1 MAYFLLWRA
10 DIGAI
15 CWSLQRLGWFVE
27 RMIDPTRGAAAV
39 LAAML
44 WAPLFCG
51 GLDLAAAGPLTVSS
65 EASAAPSPDA
75 TQPAVALHG
84 RAYLFRGAL
93 GPFFSRG
100 IDRLADRIEQA
111 GITANVYEFTICRL
125 IADQAIREYR
135 ESPAPI
141 ILIGHSMGGF
151 CALKFAE
158 ILEAEGIR
166 ASLVVAIDP
175 ALVTPNVPVNV
186 DRFINIFLSKS
197 VLGGG
202 DVKPTPGYRGHYASF
217 DLSEHDEVLHINI
230 EKMDAVHEQL
240 LTKIVQLAT
249 TSANGEAETVPVRF
263 VVPSNAAI
271 ELWDG
276 GIPVFARPG
285 DSLQTIAATYHV
297 PLWSV
302 TQINKGAGR
311 TPLVPGERVV
321 VPRHLA
327 PLVEVSGQAP
337 SRALTPR

>member
-1 MAYFLLWRA
+1 
-10 DIGAI
+10 
-15 CWSLQRLGWFVE
+15 
-27 RMIDPTRGAAAV
+27 
-39 LAAML
+39 ML
-44 WAPLFCG
+44 SAPLFHN
-51 GLDLAAAGPLTVSS
+51 GLDLAVAGPIAVST
-65 EASAAPSPDA
+65 EAAALSPDA
-75 TQPAVALHG
+75 PQPAVELHG

-100 IDRLADRIEQA
+100 MDRLTDRLEKV

-125 IADQAIREYR
+125 IADRAIREYR

-151 CALKFAE
+151 CAVKFAE

-175 ALVTPNVPVNV
+175 AHVTPGVPLNV

-202 DVKPTPGYRGHYASF
+202 DVKPNPGYRGHYSSF
-217 DLSEHDEVLHINI
+217 DLSEHDEVSHINI

-240 LTKIVQLAT
+240 LNKIVRLAT
-249 TSANGEAETVPVRF
+249 TSAKAEGETVPIRF
-263 VVPSNAAI
+263 VVPSGAAI
-271 ELWDG
+271 ELWDSG
-276 GIPVFARPG
+276 TSVFARPG

-302 TQINKGAGR
+302 TQLNKGPER

-321 VPRHLA
+321 VPRHLVPIVEASGPA
-327 PLVEVSGQAP
+327 PP
-337 SRALTPR
+337 KR

>member
-1 MAYFLLWRA
+1 
-10 DIGAI
+10 
-15 CWSLQRLGWFVE
+15 VE
-27 RMIDPTRGAAAV
+27 RMINPTRVAAV
-39 LAAML
+39 VLGAMF
-44 WAPLFCG
+44 WAPLCHN
-51 GLDLAAAGPLTVSS
+51 GLDLAVAGPIAVST
-65 EASAAPSPDA
+65 EAAAPSPDVPQ
-75 TQPAVALHG
+75 TAVELHG

-100 IDRLADRIEQA
+100 MDRLTDRLEKA

-125 IADQAIREYR
+125 IADRAIREYR

-151 CALKFAE
+151 CAVKFAE

-175 ALVTPNVPVNV
+175 AHVTPGVPLNV
-186 DRFINIFLSKS
+186 DRFINIFLSTS

-202 DVKPTPGYRGHYASF
+202 DVKPKAGYRGPYASF
-217 DLSEHDEVLHINI
+217 DLSEHDEVSHINI

-240 LTKIVQLAT
+240 LAKIMQLAT
-249 TSANGEAETVPVRF
+249 TSAKAEGETVPIRF

-271 ELWDG
+271 ELWDS

-285 DSLQTIAATYHV
+285 DSLQTIAAANHV

-302 TQINKGAGR
+302 TQINKGAER

-321 VPRHLA
+321 VPRHLV
-327 PLVEVSGQAP
+327 PVVEASGQAP
-337 SRALTPR
+337 PRR